1 MFPVPTRRT
10 CFSKGCYSVL
20 PLSVRRSLQELRPP
34 AADQG
39 HLLKLAVGCFWS
51 AFVLYKLICLFV
63 GPSPDKTRVW
73 HDRSGQFRVE
83 AAFLGFSNGK
93 LRLHKVNGVIVE
105 VPSEKMSLED
115 MQYVERFV
123 DRKQRSPNAP
133 RVSEDDI
140 PLALSKATAT
150 NSQKV
155 APPPKAPKIDWFDFF
170 LSAGCDLDDCTRY
183 AASFERDKIDETI
196 LADITEGTMRS
207 LGLREGDIIR
217 VKKAIERRMPTDNL
231 SKPSTH
237 IQEQL
242 RRDEELARQLQAQE
256 NTPSSRAPNL
266 FAGPGGV
273 LKPRRGRP
281 QPSKSTPPSNV
292 DIKAIS
298 SASDQIQRTGS
309 PQVQSPA
316 DVRTPTSLVRHD
328 SAAPASGFEDDAWT
342 NRPSSTKPVKSI
354 SPAATPHTPSV
365 PPPAPQPQP
374 TPTVAQSPPQ
384 PLPTSTPSQLPSLA
398 KTTESDIFEQL
409 AKLSELRKS
418 TTPAQPQ
425 QNSPSPALNVGP
437 PLSVAGYGMSSSPL
451 PMGHLVNQPTLSSPP
466 QSYNGPRGPF
476 APVPANQSLLQ
487 PLIPT
492 RTGFNGFIPTNPV
505 NSPSPF
511 QNQLSPPS
519 FLPPQTTGFPNSQP
533 LLSQP
538 TGVFNNFNTVPP
550 FQGNNGFPPVPNRK
564 S

>member
-1 MFPVPTRRT
+1 
-10 CFSKGCYSVL
+10 
-20 PLSVRRSLQELRPP
+20 
-34 AADQG
+34 
-39 HLLKLAVGCFWS
+39 
-51 AFVLYKLICLFV
+51 
-63 GPSPDKTRVW
+63 
-73 HDRSGQFRVE
+73 
-83 AAFLGFSNGK
+83 
-93 LRLHKVNGVIVE
+93 
-105 VPSEKMSLED
+105 
-115 MQYVERFV
+115 MQYVERFL
-123 DRKQRSPNAP
+123 DRKQRPPNAP

-150 NSQKV
+150 NSQKA
-155 APPPKAPKIDWFDFF
+155 APPPKKVPKIDWFDFF

-183 AASFERDKIDETI
+183 AASFERDKIDETL

-217 VKKAIERRMPTDNL
+217 VKKGIERRKPTDNL
-231 SKPSTH
+231 SKPSSQ

-242 RRDEELARQLQAQE
+242 RRDEELARHLQAQE
-256 NTPSSRAPNL
+256 NTPSTRAPNL

-309 PQVQSPA
+309 PQVQSSA
-316 DVRTPTSLVRHD
+316 DVQTPSLLARHD
-328 SAAPASGFEDDAWT
+328 PTAPVSGFEDDAWT
-342 NRPSSTKPVKSI
+342 NRPSSTKPVKSV
-354 SPAATPHTPSV
+354 SPAATPRTPSA
-365 PPPAPQPQP
+365 PPLAPQLQPQPPVP
-374 TPTVAQSPPQ
+374 TPTVARSPPQ
-384 PLPTSTPSQLPSLA
+384 PSPTPIPSQRPSLA

-409 AKLSELRKS
+409 AKLSELRKN

-437 PLSVAGYGMSSSPL
+437 PIGIQAGYGMSSSPL
-451 PMGHLVNQPTLSSPP
+451 PMGHLVNQPTLSPPP

-492 RTGFNGFIPTNPV
+492 RTGFNGFIPTNPA

-511 QNQLSPPS
+511 QNQLSPTS

-538 TGVFNNFNTVPP
+538 TGVFNFNAVPP
-550 FQGNNGFPPVPNRK
+550 FQGSNGFSSVQNRE
-564 S
+564 SSIGATNISIDY